1 VEHSVEETGSVL
13 NPFGRELASICM
25 KHNIGTADRLL
36 RALGG
41 GALLVSAYMVSPLI
55 AIPGGYLLLTSLAG
69 TCLGYRM
76 MGRSTCPVSR
86 S

>member
-1 VEHSVEETGSVL
+1 M
-13 NPFGRELASICM
+13 ASLCM
-25 KHNIGTADRLL
+25 KHNVGTADRIL

-55 AIPGGYLLLTSLAG
+55 AIPGGYLLFTSLAG
-69 TCLGYRM
+69 SCLGYRM